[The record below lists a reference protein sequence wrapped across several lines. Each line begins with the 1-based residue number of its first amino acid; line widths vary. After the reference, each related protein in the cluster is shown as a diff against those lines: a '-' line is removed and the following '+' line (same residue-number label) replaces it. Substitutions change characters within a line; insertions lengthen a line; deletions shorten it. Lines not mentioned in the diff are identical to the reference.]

1 MIRPGDPAAFPPEGL
16 LVLDKPEGVSSAQA
30 TARVRRLLGARKAGH
45 TGTLDPG
52 ARGVLVC
59 CLGRATRLASALL
72 SRPKTY
78 EAVLTLGVETDTQD
92 AAGRVTAERPVPEL
106 RPETLEAVFRR
117 FTGEILQAPPAYSA
131 LKHEGLPLY
140 AHARRGRMI
149 RKPPRPVTVYEL
161 RLRGVEPPR
170 VHFEVRCSAGTY
182 VRTLAADIGAALG
195 CGGHLSG
202 LVRTECAGFRLEE
215 ACGLAD
221 LEEAL
226 RRGEDPRSRVIP
238 LERALRGVPA
248 AVVAD
253 DLAEGIRQGR
263 PLMRSE
269 LAAGAPEG
277 TGLLQILDRRGGLIA
292 LVEADPGSARLSYR
306 AVFARPGRP
315 RA

>member
-1 MIRPGDPAAFPPEGL
+1 MSRPGDPAAFPVEGL
-16 LVLDKPEGVSSAQA
+16 VVLDKPEGLSSAQA
-30 TARVRRLLGARKAGH
+30 TARVRRLFGARKAGH
-45 TGTLDPG
+45 TGTLDPA

-72 SRPKTY
+72 ARPKTY

-92 AAGRVTAERPVPEL
+92 AAGRVVAERPVPEL
-106 RPETLEAVFRR
+106 SPEALEEVFRR

-149 RKPPRPVTVYEL
+149 RKPPRPVVVYAL
-161 RLRGVEPPR
+161 ALRGIEPPR
-170 VHFEVRCSAGTY
+170 VRFAVRCSAGTY

-221 LEEAL
+221 LEN
-226 RRGEDPRSRVIP
+226 RFRQGEDLRPRLIP
-238 LERALRGVPA
+238 LERALRGVPGTA
-248 AVVAD
+248 VAD
-253 DLAEGIRQGR
+253 DLAERIRQGR
-263 PLMRSE
+263 PLARSE
-269 LAAGAPEG
+269 LGPAAPQGA
-277 TGLLQILDRRGGLIA
+277 GLLQILDRRGTLLA
-292 LVEADPGSARLSYR
+292 LVEASPGSARLIYR
-306 AVFARPGRP
+306 AVFAGPGP
-315 RA
+315 AP